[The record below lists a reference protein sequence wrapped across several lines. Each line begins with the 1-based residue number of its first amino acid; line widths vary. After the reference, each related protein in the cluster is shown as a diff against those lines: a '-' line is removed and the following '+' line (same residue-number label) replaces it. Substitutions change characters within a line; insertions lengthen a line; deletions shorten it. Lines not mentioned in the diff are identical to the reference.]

1 MCASLGVAE
10 RDICAAGRRRTGKE
24 LVRGETK
31 RPRDCRREKRRLHL
45 LQQNKFAAGEGG
57 WSVMDCG
64 PSVEL

>member
-1 MCASLGVAE
+1 MCIAGCRRE
-10 RDICAAGRRRTGKE
+10 GRCAAGRRRTGKE

-31 RPRDCRREKRRLHL
+31 RPRNCRREKRRLHL